1 MGILMIELDDLDRR
15 LIAALRTD
23 GRAAVSKL
31 AIELKVSRATVENRM
46 TRLLERGVLLGFTVR
61 FPEAQWT
68 EGVRAIMSIEVI
80 GKSTTAVIKSLRGI
94 PDITALHTTNGAW
107 DLIAEIR
114 ATNLLEF
121 DRVLRVVRGIDGIL
135 NSETSILLSS
145 V

>member
-1 MGILMIELDDLDRR
+1 MIELDDLDQR
-15 LIAALRTD
+15 LIAALRID

-31 AIELKVSRATVENRM
+31 ALELKVSRATVENRM
-46 TRLLERGVLLGFTVR
+46 NRLLERGVLLGFTVR
-61 FPEAQWT
+61 LPDAQWA
-68 EGVRAIMSIEVI
+68 EGVRAVMSIEVV

-114 ATNLLEF
+114 TANLQAF
-121 DRVLRVVRGIDGIL
+121 DRVLRVIRNIDGVL